1 MNAKLIDRS
10 AFVLALLVGV
20 AYLALGSSLVLAIP
34 AAALVYTLKVVLDL
48 PAWRRRPR
56 TPAPLAGSSEAL
68 WLERAEMAVASIREL
83 RRSAHSEAVSQ
94 RCAAVAMQADLSLSA
109 LRRLA
114 YQASV
119 VSALTHSRD
128 ISGAVT
134 SVAARQET
142 SARLDSTRR
151 EQQARI
157 EHSVLGLEGVVA
169 RLAEIVAISDGG
181 TSDVP
186 VEDLVFELDALR
198 GALVDT
204 EAIGRTSLQALADPN
219 DERKV
224 T

>member
-1 MNAKLIDRS
+1 MNAKFIDRS
-10 AFVLALLVGV
+10 AFVLALLVGL
-20 AYLALGSSLVLAIP
+20 AYLALGSSLVLAVP
-34 AAALVYTLKVVLDL
+34 AAALVYTLKVTLDL
-48 PAWRRRPR
+48 PVWRRRR
-56 TPAPLAGSSEAL
+56 TPPPLAGSTEAL
-68 WLERAEMAVASIREL
+68 WLARAELAVGSIREL

-119 VSALTHSRD
+119 ISALTHSHD

-142 SARLDSTRR
+142 SSRLDSTRR
-151 EQQARI
+151 EQQSRI

-169 RLAEIVAISDGG
+169 RLAEIVAISDSG

-186 VEDLVFELDALR
+186 VEDLVYELDALR
-198 GALVDT
+198 GALADT